1 MQPKTKTTLL
11 WLLAFVLLAGLLS
24 SVSMATYVW
33 WTWHHGNRFCSTP
46 LSGVAELVF
55 VAIVLFFCLAGTLR
69 VLSQKE
75 KRGVI

>member
-1 MQPKTKTTLL
+1 VD
-11 WLLAFVLLAGLLS
+11 LASRKSFLQHP
-24 SVSMATYVW
+24 TI
-33 WTWHHGNRFCSTP
+33 
-46 LSGVAELVF
+46 GVAELVF